1 MSACKDHNLDEIMAN
16 QDIALDRTGS
26 TRDAEQWKKPWR
38 VENFIPPRGVQGLN
52 TIAPNYL

>member
-1 MSACKDHNLDEIMAN
+1 MAN

-38 VENFIPPRGVQGLN
+38 VENFISARGVQGLN